1 MNLDSDSFRFSPAYR
16 NYVVALIW
24 TVLLLR
30 FVDLQIIAV
39 LLESIKTEF
48 KFSDTQLGLLSGV
61 AFALFYA
68 TLGIPIAW
76 LADRYNRRNIIAV
89 CIGIWSFMTAL
100 CGMATGFA
108 SLFLARVGVGIGE
121 AGGQPPSYSLISD
134 YVPPQKRSTIFA
146 ILNTSTPLG
155 VFVGFIVGG
164 WVSQYYGWRAAFMV
178 VGIPGIIV
186 ALLIRFTLRE
196 PPRGFS
202 ENRKVEHQHIPLM
215 ETFRFLFRLRS
226 YRHIVLATSIVTLG
240 AIGSGIWIPSFFIRV
255 HGMGVAEVG
264 TWLAFIYGGGG
275 FVGTTLG
282 GLLADR
288 LVGKTGDQR
297 WFMWLCG
304 IATICILPFA
314 FFVYLWPNPIQALLV
329 QIGTAILMHA
339 FLGPAYGTVQS
350 LAGVNRRAMAAAINL
365 FVLNLV
371 ALGLGPLIVGMAS
384 DYFNARFGN
393 DALRYSI
400 LSLVVVAFTWASVH
414 FYLAA
419 RTLRE
424 DLALTH
430 DH

>member
-1 MNLDSDSFRFSPAYR
+1 
-16 NYVVALIW
+16 
-24 TVLLLR
+24 
-30 FVDLQIIAV
+30 
-39 LLESIKTEF
+39 
-48 KFSDTQLGLLSGV
+48 
-61 AFALFYA
+61 
-68 TLGIPIAW
+68 
-76 LADRYNRRNIIAV
+76 
-89 CIGIWSFMTAL
+89 
-100 CGMATGFA
+100 
-108 SLFLARVGVGIGE
+108 
-121 AGGQPPSYSLISD
+121 
-134 YVPPQKRSTIFA
+134 
-146 ILNTSTPLG
+146 
-155 VFVGFIVGG
+155 
-164 WVSQYYGWRAAFMV
+164 
-178 VGIPGIIV
+178 
-186 ALLIRFTLRE
+186 
-196 PPRGFS
+196 
-202 ENRKVEHQHIPLM
+202 M

-350 LAGVNRRAMAAAINL
+350 LAGVNRRAMAAAINF

-371 ALGLGPLIVGMAS
+371 ALGLGPLIVGVAS

-424 DLALTH
+424 DLAVTH
-430 DH
+430 HP